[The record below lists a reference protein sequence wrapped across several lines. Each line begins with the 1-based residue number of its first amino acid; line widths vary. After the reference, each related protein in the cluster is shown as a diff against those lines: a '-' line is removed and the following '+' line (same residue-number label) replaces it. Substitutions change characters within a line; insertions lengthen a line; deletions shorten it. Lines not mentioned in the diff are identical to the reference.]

1 MDIKKLFG
9 KKVKERRTFLRLT
22 QEQLAEKTGMSPKS
36 LSQIELGN
44 NFVSAENLAAICNAL
59 QILPKELFDFKDEAE
74 NAIEDYDF
82 ITNRLKKN
90 PQLLEKIAKI
100 IAIID

>member
-44 NFVSAENLAAICNAL
+44 NFVSAENLNAICEAL
-59 QILPKELFDFKDEAE
+59 QVFPKELFDFQ
-74 NAIEDYDF
+74 EDQNSFSDYNF
-82 ITNRLKKN
+82 VTNRLKNNSK
-90 PQLLEKIAKI
+90 LLDKIAKI
-100 IAIID
+100 IEIID

>member
-44 NFVSAENLAAICNAL
+44 NFVSAENLNAICEAL
-59 QILPKELFDFKDEAE
+59 QVFPKELFDFQ
-74 NAIEDYDF
+74 EDQNSFSDYNF
-82 ITNRLKKN
+82 VANRLKNNSK
-90 PQLLEKIAKI
+90 LLDKIAKI
-100 IAIID
+100 IEIID

>member
-9 KKVKERRTFLRLT
+9 KRVKERRTFLRLT

-44 NFVSAENLAAICNAL
+44 NFVSAENLNAICEAL
-59 QILPKELFDFKDEAE
+59 QVFPKELFDFQ
-74 NAIEDYDF
+74 EDQNSFSDYNF
-82 ITNRLKKN
+82 VANRLKNNSK
-90 PQLLEKIAKI
+90 LLDKIAKI
-100 IAIID
+100 IEIID